1 MLGWQSFGDASNRQ
15 DIILVHAIAIQNSQF
30 SICITRPALQSPRCC
45 DALAKRSYIKHDR
58 EKADKKRL
66 LRKDSKEKAVK
77 KHSWKKTLNKRLP
90 TDAMLLMQN
99 QRVPI

>member
-45 DALAKRSYIKHDR
+45 GALAKRSYIKHDR

-66 LRKDSKEKAVK
+66 LRKGR
-77 KHSWKKTLNKRLP
+77 KKTQLEK
-90 TDAMLLMQN
+90 DFK
-99 QRVPI
+99 